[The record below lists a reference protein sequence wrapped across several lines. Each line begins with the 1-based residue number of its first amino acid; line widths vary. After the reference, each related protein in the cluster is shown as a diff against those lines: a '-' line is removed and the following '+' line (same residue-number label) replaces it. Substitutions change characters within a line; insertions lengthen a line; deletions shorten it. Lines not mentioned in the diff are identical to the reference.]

1 MTKEVEMRKVEWLAI
16 VLAVVL
22 LFATACDGESI
33 YTGSSQAPFE
43 NSALEPTIE
52 TAQNIN
58 SYQMVWIPRTGEK
71 YHSYAGCCGM
81 VNPSEVTIT
90 HAKNM
95 GYTACSNCW

>member
-1 MTKEVEMRKVEWLAI
+1 MRKVEWLAI
-16 VLAVVL
+16 ILAVVL
-22 LFATACDGESI
+22 LFATACSGKSI

-43 NSALEPTIE
+43 NSAREPTTE

-58 SYQMVWIPRTGEK
+58 ICQMVWIPRTGTK

-81 VNPSEVTIT
+81 DNPDEVTIIQ
-90 HAKNM
+90 AKAM